1 MFQIGVDEA
10 GKGPVLGPMVAA
22 AVRGEPADFPDG
34 IADSKRLTAAKR
46 ESLAAEIRRSAAVDV
61 GIGIV
66 SVDEI
71 DDPTTDM
78 NSLTV
83 AGQVRALVGIAQ
95 AGDTVIVDA
104 GDVSESRFGRRVR
117 EGAGSAGVDIEIT
130 AEHRA
135 DDSHQQ
141 VAAASIIAKVE
152 RDSRMSTLGEDYG
165 EVGPVGSGYPSDQT
179 TRAFLAAYV
188 DQYGEIPPCARESW
202 STCEDLLAAAEQASL
217 GDF

>member
-1 MFQIGVDEA
+1 
-10 GKGPVLGPMVAA
+10 MVAA
-22 AVRGEPADFPDG
+22 AVRGDPADFPDG
-34 IADSKRLTAAKR
+34 IADSKRLSAAKR
-46 ESLAAEIRRSAAVDV
+46 ESLAAELRQSGAVDI

-71 DDPTTDM
+71 DNPETDM
-78 NSLTV
+78 NRLTV
-83 AGQVRALVGIAQ
+83 AGQVRAIGEVVQ
-95 AGDTVIVDA
+95 SGDQVIVDA

-117 EGAGSAGVDIEIT
+117 EGVAAESVEIGVT
-130 AEHRA
+130 AEHKA

-152 RDSRMSTLGEDYG
+152 RDRRISTLRAEYD

-188 DQYGEIPPCARESW
+188 DQYGDVPPCARRSW